1 MSEGDEAVALTT
13 EEIDA
18 RLAGIDLPEG
28 EPQYKFFKPTADA
41 VDRWVEYAKGSHDC
55 FHLGLQGHR
64 QSHARSLAER
74 RTRRH
79 RQSTQRQ
86 IRSASI
92 LNGTQPTRRPR
103 LLRSHIHS

>member
-55 FHLGLQGHR
+55 FHLGLQDIDSR
-64 QSHARSLAER
+64 TAVNLQCCFPQWHATYLK
-74 RTRRH
+74 
-79 RQSTQRQ
+79 TQT
-86 IRSASI
+86 SME
-92 LNGTQPTRRPR
+92 
-103 LLRSHIHS
+103 